1 MPAGYKQPIMKTS
14 VFLLLSLQIFCK
26 MNMLANECYQF
37 VDQQELLSMI
47 RGDEGTL
54 FTLKPQVLPGARIG
68 VFFELPDGRV
78 IVIYPI
84 NGPKQGLMLNGMDCL
99 KDMIAKGR
107 IPLEEPDPD
116 FLTRSNHLITGPDN
130 LFGHHSGYLAA
141 TWGEADAPFPDKA
154 YFGYYYSK
162 ILSYYQLNGHFR
174 DEDVIAYFVVAGEK
188 IRRELNGRWLLVEA
202 RGVFNP
208 YYELYILKNDK
219 EYVEFCFEALHS
231 LSNELPYD
239 DYVYSQMFDFLIT
252 QKMRI
257 LKQLKTSYYVK

>member
-14 VFLLLSLQIFCK
+14 AFLLLALQIFCK

-37 VDQQELLSMI
+37 VDQQESLSMI

-141 TWGEADAPFPDKA
+141 TWGRPMRL
-154 YFGYYYSK
+154 SQIRH
-162 ILSYYQLNGHFR
+162 IL
-174 DEDVIAYFVVAGEK
+174 D
-188 IRRELNGRWLLVEA
+188 
-202 RGVFNP
+202 
-208 YYELYILKNDK
+208 
-219 EYVEFCFEALHS
+219 
-231 LSNELPYD
+231 
-239 DYVYSQMFDFLIT
+239 IT
-252 QKMRI
+252 IQRYCRTISSTDTSEM
-257 LKQLKTSYYVK
+257 KTSSHTLSLRVKK